1 MEELPENN
9 TDNHEWKDKAVKVL
23 GDLAHSLRN
32 PFSTLQSY
40 INILE
45 MEDYSTDPEELKMLT
60 KSLQETVDK
69 SIKLIDE
76 KILALKDSLTKH

>member
-1 MEELPENN
+1 MADLPKYD
-9 TDNHEWKDKAVKVL
+9 TDSQEWKDKAVKVL
-23 GDLAHSLRN
+23 GDLAHALRN

-45 MEDYSTDPEELKMLT
+45 MEEYKFDPEGLKELT

-76 KILALKDSLTKH
+76 KIMALKDSLTGH

>member
-1 MEELPENN
+1 MEGLPKSDTGNQ
-9 TDNHEWKDKAVKVL
+9 EWKDQAVKIL

-45 MEDYSTDPEELKMLT
+45 MEDYKCDSEELKMLT

-76 KILALKDSLTKH
+76 KILVLKDSLTGH

>member
-1 MEELPENN
+1 MEGLPKSDTGNQ
-9 TDNHEWKDKAVKVL
+9 EWKDQAVKIL

-45 MEDYSTDPEELKMLT
+45 MEEYKCDSEELKMLT

-76 KILALKDSLTKH
+76 KILVLKDSLTGH